1 MHGLMNVLL
10 RLVRFNQF
18 LKPFEADANKI
29 CHLVG
34 TQTVKH
40 ILIEAKYQQ

>member
-1 MHGLMNVLL
+1 MNVLL

-18 LKPFEADANKI
+18 LKPFDADTNKI
-29 CHLVG
+29 DHSVG

-40 ILIEAKYQQ
+40 VLIEAKYQQ